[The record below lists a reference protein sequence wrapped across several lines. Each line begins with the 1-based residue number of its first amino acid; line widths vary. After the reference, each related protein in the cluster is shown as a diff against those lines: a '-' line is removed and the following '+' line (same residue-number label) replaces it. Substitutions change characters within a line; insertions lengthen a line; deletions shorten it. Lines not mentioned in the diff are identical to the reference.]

1 MNAAPYTPTDA
12 QPTPLTATLAASGL
26 LDGLELHRAASRVA
40 SQLSTSAE
48 DYDRRLAEGLV
59 ESGVLNRW
67 QVGQLQR
74 GRTKFKLG
82 AYRILD
88 SIARG
93 GMGHVFKGE
102 HELLGRVEAIKVLP
116 RAKTSPEAIA
126 SFRHEIRAQASLDH
140 PNLVRVTYADRDGE
154 TYYLVTEYVPG
165 IDLRRLIRREGA
177 LDESVAAWVLSQA
190 CEAIDHA
197 HRRGFVHRDVK
208 PGNVLITPDGR
219 VKVTDLGLAWSLDG
233 LVDSSI
239 AYEEGKIAGTS
250 DYVAPEIIED
260 PSCIRPA
267 SDLYGLGCT
276 LYYAVT
282 GKVPYPGGGHLDKLR
297 RRLREAP
304 IDPRTLAPDL
314 SDTMA
319 ELIDRL
325 MAIRPEER
333 PAGAGMV
340 AKELAAMADGEAAR
354 RLGAL
359 VTEAITRRPS
369 ADDTTPSWSGVDAND
384 LPETVGLPLHDL
396 SPEERVATPQA
407 TPIQSTAR
415 WGAPQWVA
423 LAALA
428 GAAGILAAAAW
439 QAWGG

>member
-1 MNAAPYTPTDA
+1 MNAAPYTPTDDH
-12 QPTPLTATLAASGL
+12 PTPLTATLAASGL

-74 GRTKFKLG
+74 GRTKFNLG

-140 PNLVRVTYADRDGE
+140 PNLVRVTYADRDRE
-154 TYYLVTEYVPG
+154 TYFLVTEYVPG
-165 IDLRRLIRREGA
+165 IDLRRLIRREGPLEESAAA
-177 LDESVAAWVLSQA
+177 LVLSQA

-233 LVDSSI
+233 LIDSSL

-250 DYVAPEIIED
+250 DYVAPEVVQD
-260 PSCIRPA
+260 PSRIRPE

-304 IDPRTLAPDL
+304 IDPRTLAPKL
-314 SDTMA
+314 SHAMA
-319 ELIDRL
+319 ELIERL
-325 MAIRPEER
+325 MASRPEDR
-333 PAGAGMV
+333 PASAGMV
-340 AKELAAMADGEAAR
+340 AAELASMTDAAASD
-354 RLGAL
+354 LLAAA
-359 VTEAITRRPS
+359 VTDATAHRPAS
-369 ADDTTPSWSGVDAND
+369 DDTTPSWSGVDTHD

-396 SPEERVATPQA
+396 PPEALAAPEPDRPSPQKAG
-407 TPIQSTAR
+407 

-423 LAALA
+423 VVALGAVLA
-428 GAAGILAAAAW
+428 ILAAAAW
-439 QAWGG
+439 QALAG